1 MSRIKPNNLDS
12 KVMDPTEPAAM
23 LTFLLLSI
31 NQMGVRTL
39 RVATAGLKKLYRG
52 WVYWI

>member
-1 MSRIKPNNLDS
+1 
-12 KVMDPTEPAAM
+12 MDPTEPAAM

-39 RVATAGLKKLYRG
+39 RVATVGLEKLYRG
-52 WVYWI
+52 WVYWIRLEKTWV